1 MSDNSVDRLD
11 FKIDEIIEETRQKK
25 LERLKKGRLPS
36 SDDIDSS
43 LTDNLDALM
52 SKKKRPLK
60 SDIFNEFNENS
71 RQNPIQ
77 GYGVIRKNNT
87 VGSPEDN
94 TTYAKKSKAVPSKK
108 TDTGI
113 STLHS
118 PPKDDVP
125 QKSVDDATRQF
136 NIKKK
141 LDPVDDEQ
149 VKVYQPKSQ
158 DDFASNPTQQ
168 DDFDQIM
175 LDSLLEDLPKDSNL
189 EQADSWEAKLKS
201 ERKKKAENFKLQPPV
216 ALRLSGDEEENDPS
230 EEPEIFA
237 DEEIEDYCS
246 YDDTETVRSELNY
259 RHRTGLLQLA
269 LSGIFA
275 ITLIGFAVVYYL
287 QWASINPVL
296 YVGLNVFL
304 LAVAALV
311 NHRSIGD
318 GLGALLRLDAN
329 VESMTSLLVILSII
343 HTLFQ
348 FLNPEVVTGSK
359 ADIFAPV
366 AATTLFL
373 CALGRQMII
382 SRIHKNFKFVS
393 YKDTKYAVHI
403 IEDRKTA
410 SEIGR
415 AAVALGDPVV
425 CYNKKTNFLTKFLE
439 NSYEANIGKKAM
451 KVYTAF
457 ALGISLLIGILYA
470 VFSGSVMNS
479 LTVFVSTI
487 CIATPAGALAAINY
501 PLLRTAK
508 RGLRHGAMI
517 VGWQAAEQFGD
528 VHALVADALEVFPSE
543 SVLLHGIKTF
553 SGARIDDA
561 ILDAA
566 AVSIAAGGPLSS
578 VFRRVIQNRTD
589 ILREVDTLIYEYDMG
604 MSGWVGGRRV
614 LVGNRRL
621 LENHGVDVPSRDFEA
636 RYVKGNRQIVYLSTA
651 GELSAMFIISYTP
664 DEGIKKALKCLCG
677 AGITLLVRTC
687 DPNVTEELICG
698 TYELDSYFVEVLG
711 AAAGRNYEQL
721 ITLKSDEN
729 EAILASN
736 GRLEGTATG
745 VGCCCRLYNAVR
757 FGLITQVVGGA
768 LGISL
773 AVFLTL
779 YAGIIIQPLHMIAY
793 LSLWTLMSW
802 IAPAFFKV

>member
-11 FKIDEIIEETRQKK
+11 FKIDDIIEEARQKK
-25 LERLKKGRLPS
+25 LERLKKGRLS
-36 SDDIDSS
+36 LTDDIDSGRS
-43 LTDNLDALM
+43 LAGNLDTLL
-52 SKKKRPLK
+52 SQKKKPLK
-60 SDIFNEFNENS
+60 SEIFNEYNENLL
-71 RQNPIQ
+71 QNSSQ
-77 GYGVIRKNNT
+77 SSGVVCKADVT
-87 VGSPEDN
+87 GSSDNN
-94 TTYAKKSKAVPSKK
+94 TTYAKKAKVV
-108 TDTGI
+108 
-113 STLHS
+113 
-118 PPKDDVP
+118 PPKTATSTVHNQPGDNIP
-125 QKSVDDATRQF
+125 QKTVDDATRQF
-136 NIKKK
+136 NIEKRR
-141 LDPVDDEQ
+141 DQVDDEQ

-158 DDFASNPTQQ
+158 DDLTSEPVQQ

-175 LDSLLEDLPKDSNL
+175 LDSLLGDLPKDSDF
-189 EQADSWEAKLKS
+189 EQAENWEEKLKR
-201 ERKKKAENFKLQPPV
+201 ERKKKAESFKLQPPV
-216 ALRLSGDEEENDPS
+216 ALRLSGEEEENDPS
-230 EEPEIFA
+230 EEPDNFV

-246 YDDTETVRSELNY
+246 YDDTEAVRSELNY
-259 RHRTGLLQLA
+259 RRRTGLLQLV
-269 LSGIFA
+269 LSGMFA
-275 ITLIGFAVVYYL
+275 ITLVGFAVVYYL
-287 QWASINPVL
+287 QWTSINPVL

-304 LAVAALV
+304 LSVAVLV
-311 NHRSIGD
+311 NHRSVGD
-318 GLGALLRLDAN
+318 GLGALIRLDAN

-343 HTLFQ
+343 HTLLQ

-366 AATTLFL
+366 AATTLFFS
-373 CALGRQMII
+373 ALGRQMLI
-382 SRIHKNFKFVS
+382 SRVYKNFKFVS
-393 YKDTKYAVHI
+393 YKDDKYAAHI
-403 IEDRKTA
+403 IEDRKMA
-410 SEIGR
+410 NEIGR

-425 CYNKKTNFLTKFLE
+425 CYVEKTDFLTRFLE
-439 NSYEANIGKKAM
+439 NSYEANIGKKTM
-451 KVYTAF
+451 RVYTAF
-457 ALGISLLIGILYA
+457 VLGMSLLIGVLYA

-479 LTVFVSTI
+479 LTVFVSAI
-487 CIATPAGALAAINY
+487 CVATPAGALTAINY

-604 MSGWVGGRRV
+604 MSGWVGRRRV

-621 LENHGVDVPSRDFEA
+621 LENHGVDVPSRDFEL

-687 DPNVTEELICG
+687 DPNVTEELICD
-698 TYELDSYFVEVLG
+698 TYELDPYYVEVLG

-721 ITLKSDEN
+721 RTLKSDEN

-736 GRLEGTATG
+736 GRLEGTAIG

-757 FGLITQVVGGA
+757 LGLIVQVIGGA

-773 AVFLTL
+773 AVFWAL
-779 YAGIIIQPLHMIAY
+779 YAGIMIQPLHIIAY
-793 LSLWTLMSW
+793 LLLWTLLSW
-802 IAPAFFKV
+802 ITLAFFRV